1 MIISLRKHLS
11 YVSHS
16 AIWHPG
22 NLDEGT
28 LPHELILVYSSGYAG
43 YQVTD
48 EGTLNELFFYALKD
62 SCVCAAW
69 DPLHTHLLAVGQGCD
84 VRVINIS
91 DNTMFAERLNCHTGG
106 VTCMEFN
113 PNRPSTLCTG
123 GKDGMVHVWHVS
135 RHGMT
140 PEKSIQAHTH
150 W

>member
-1 MIISLRKHLS
+1 MITLLRKHLS
-11 YVSHS
+11 CISYS

-28 LPHELILVYSSGYAG
+28 LPHELILVYGSGYAG

-48 EGTLNELFFYALKD
+48 EGALNELFFYAFKD

-91 DNTMFAERLNCHTGG
+91 DNTMFAERLSGHTGG
-106 VTCMEFN
+106 VTCM
-113 PNRPSTLCTG
+113 
-123 GKDGMVHVWHVS
+123 
-135 RHGMT
+135 
-140 PEKSIQAHTH
+140 
-150 W
+150 